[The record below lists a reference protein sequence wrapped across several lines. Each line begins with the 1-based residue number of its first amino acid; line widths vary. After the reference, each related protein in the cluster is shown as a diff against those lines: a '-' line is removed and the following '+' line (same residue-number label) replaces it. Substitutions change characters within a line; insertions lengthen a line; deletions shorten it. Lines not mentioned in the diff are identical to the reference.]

1 VPGYALPA
9 ALDDE
14 SFNFFLRQLRGQPQQ
29 RARWK
34 RCSSATDEAL
44 GEELGE
50 VYVKTYFSPESKAKT
65 VEMVKDI
72 EDAMDNNI
80 DTLTWMSPET
90 N

>member
-1 VPGYALPA
+1 MRCRPA
-9 ALDDE
+9 C
-14 SFNFFLRQLRGQPQQ
+14 RYCQLR
-29 RARWK
+29 R
-34 RCSSATDEAL
+34 D
-44 GEELGE
+44 
-50 VYVKTYFSPESKAKT
+50 FSPESKAKT